1 MRIQP
6 NYYNASHKKGG
17 FSSDRGALYLQSRR
31 EPKQQKNSSYVTFQ
45 NLIMLHKGDNLKAG
59 Y

>member
-31 EPKQQKNSSYVTFQ
+31 EPKTTADVSQ
-45 NLIMLHKGDNLKAG
+45 NNKRILLM
-59 Y
+59 